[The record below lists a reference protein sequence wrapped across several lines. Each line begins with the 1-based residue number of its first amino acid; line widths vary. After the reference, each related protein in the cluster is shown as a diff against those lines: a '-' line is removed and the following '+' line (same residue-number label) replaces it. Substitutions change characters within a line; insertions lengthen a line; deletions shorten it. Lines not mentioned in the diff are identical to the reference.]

1 MSKNGGGKLSFPDPS
16 RFLPPDPV
24 FLPCKAD
31 RVVAKDQ
38 CGNAK
43 VSTVFLGVDYD
54 FTGKKPLLFETMVF
68 GGPYDGEEQRY
79 STWEEAEEGHKKV
92 VSRLRGPNA

>member
-1 MSKNGGGKLSFPDPS
+1 MNNLFILDGKKTI
-16 RFLPPDPV
+16 
-24 FLPCKAD
+24 PCDNLFQWGRWFDKAD